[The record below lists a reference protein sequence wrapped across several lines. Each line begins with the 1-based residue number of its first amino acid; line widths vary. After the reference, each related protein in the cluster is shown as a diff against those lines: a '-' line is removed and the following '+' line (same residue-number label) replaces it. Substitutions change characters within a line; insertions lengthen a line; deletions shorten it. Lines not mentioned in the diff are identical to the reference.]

1 MLLGPGL
8 AVGAFVFSNHAD
20 RDVGLARAPGS
31 GADAFELRLGIRLS
45 DFVFVPR
52 RPSLLSRRD
61 FAAFRIEHL
70 DTVTCPL
77 ANTIEDADL
86 ISQSWVA
93 AIPAKMHV
101 SGVGPDHRNRFQFL
115 QIEGEEVFLIL
126 EQYDGL
132 LRDLQSQLLML
143 GVIRSF
149 LCVVRIDVW
158 ILEQ

>member
-8 AVGAFVFSNHAD
+8 AVGAFVFSNHDD
-20 RDVGLARAPGS
+20 RDVGLARDSSS
-31 GADAFELRLGIRLS
+31 GTDAFELRLGIRLS

-52 RPSLLSRRD
+52 RPTLLSRRD

-70 DTVTCPL
+70 DAVTRPL
-77 ANTIEDADL
+77 ANAIEDADL

-93 AIPAKMHV
+93 AIPAEMHV

-115 QIEGEEVFLIL
+115 QIEREEISLIL

-132 LRDLQSQLLML
+132 LRDLQCQLLML
-143 GVIRSF
+143 GAI
-149 LCVVRIDVW
+149 
-158 ILEQ
+158 